1 MKMLEENNDGLY
13 YDQPLISI
21 QKSNEQEPW
30 MENEVIY
37 IIIQIPFGTREI
49 AERHSRGPS
58 YKEIFKQYIRSGG
71 EHMQMYRVFYCTVR
85 KAPVAITYVKK
96 IKFNDRHYGPQE
108 KFLISDSESELV
120 ETFAQSGKSIIR
132 MQEEAKRICMF
143 LSRAYGFRIE
153 ELIADFVRDKSDAYW
168 LTNVKSF
175 TLEPTNYNLKKLE
188 YEKLIQNQAA
198 ILITLREQASDSSI
212 I

>member
-1 MKMLEENNDGLY
+1 
-13 YDQPLISI
+13 
-21 QKSNEQEPW
+21 
-30 MENEVIY
+30 
-37 IIIQIPFGTREI
+37 
-49 AERHSRGPS
+49 
-58 YKEIFKQYIRSGG
+58 
-71 EHMQMYRVFYCTVR
+71 
-85 KAPVAITYVKK
+85 
-96 IKFNDRHYGPQE
+96 
-108 KFLISDSESELV
+108 
-120 ETFAQSGKSIIR
+120 

-143 LSRAYGFRIE
+143 LSHAYGFRIE

-188 YEKLIQNQAA
+188 HEKLIQNQAA